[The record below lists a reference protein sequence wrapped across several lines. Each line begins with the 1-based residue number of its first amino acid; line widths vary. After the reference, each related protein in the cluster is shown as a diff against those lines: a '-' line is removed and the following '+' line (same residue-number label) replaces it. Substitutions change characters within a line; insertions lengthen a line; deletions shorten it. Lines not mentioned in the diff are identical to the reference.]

1 MFKCS
6 KENKTQKTKNMTD
19 LHYYDSDDF
28 DSDDESL
35 IDLSKIVQIIQNPH
49 HPADSRQEHFQKL
62 CQLLQDDSFRI
73 KLCEEK
79 INFFPMIYSF
89 LMDPPTPMFLS
100 LSTICLWYL
109 SRNVEA
115 SNHICRPEYQLLPL
129 LRNYL
134 YENAQIKPNIIKCF
148 SNISL
153 NASTHNYLFA
163 NEINFLEF
171 CYHEIELS
179 ILSTHSYQT
188 LGCIALSI
196 QPDYRY
202 HLLKFP
208 FIQLFFQNLITVG
221 SNPRRWLPRFYGPHY
236 WCLNYLSTITSWKNN
251 DEILKILFS
260 DLKGVFPFQFFYEL
274 TKTKQIE
281 SIKALFIL
289 SKYYHFHQQETR
301 NIISSSS
308 SSSSSSCSSPDYCY
322 EFQCLSTVLTAAEQ
336 TASDPHQTNYYTNHS
351 LGQKLLDIYYILLSG
366 ESSATSTIYES
377 LSNIGFAYG
386 ILKLRDIASTLAA
399 LSCFP
404 ENCQVLLS
412 QSYWERLFPLLT
424 KTIQLFID
432 NEGECTAFGSV
443 AKEYSGGGGQD
454 FESMEY
460 LLILLMNL
468 VNHEMN
474 ERNRQHEEAKQKVK
488 ENQNITNEG
497 KGHKEGGQNNI
508 WRAKQEE
515 EDEKEEESRLEF
527 LENER
532 KKKQRI
538 DWKRLMDLCLQ
549 IVHLPEERQ
558 NPTEITILAE
568 LVTKKIT
575 QSNAS
580 AQFFLQLLL

>member
-1 MFKCS
+1 MF
-6 KENKTQKTKNMTD
+6 NKNTKTKHKTRHMTD

-79 INFFPMIYSF
+79 NNFFPMIYAF

-100 LSTICLWYL
+100 LSTICLWYI

-153 NASTHNYLFA
+153 NASTHSYLFA

-260 DLKGVFPFQFFYEL
+260 DLKGTFPFQFFYEL

-301 NIISSSS
+301 NISSSS
-308 SSSSSSCSSPDYCY
+308 SADYCF

-351 LGQKLLDIYYILLSG
+351 LGQKLLDIYYILLTG
-366 ESSATSTIYES
+366 ESSASSHIYES

-386 ILKLRDIASTLAA
+386 ILKLRDVTSTLAA
-399 LSCFP
+399 LSYFP

-468 VNHEMN
+468 VNYEMN
-474 ERNRQHEEAKQKVK
+474 ERNRQHQEEKQ
-488 ENQNITNEG
+488 NIITNEG
-497 KGHKEGGQNNI
+497 KGVEGGQNKNNKK
-508 WRAKQEE
+508 AKQSEEDDE
-515 EDEKEEESRLEF
+515 EDERDLNRF
-527 LENER
+527 AYLENER

-558 NPTEITILAE
+558 KPTEITVLAE

-575 QSNAS
+575 QSNAT